1 MSAGSATNALG
12 VLSRFVRKSRPLER
26 CELCGADLGVEH
38 PHLMEPRGRKLF
50 CACGACAILF
60 SGQASA
66 RYKRVPQ
73 TIRFLD
79 DFRLTDLQWAS
90 LTIPINVAFF
100 FESSPEK
107 RIVALYPSPAGA
119 PESQLPPDMWS
130 EIVAGNPVLAEMES
144 DVEAV
149 LVNRLGAGRGFPA
162 PEYYLLPIDECYR
175 LVGLIRAYWKGLS
188 GGTEVWEE
196 LQRYFAG
203 LKVRAVGVNH
213 A

>member
-1 MSAGSATNALG
+1 MSAGSATNTLG

-26 CELCGADLGVEH
+26 CELCGAELGAEH
-38 PHLMEPRGRKLF
+38 PHLMEPRARKLF

-60 SGQASA
+60 SGQAST

-73 TIRFLD
+73 AIRFLD
-79 DFRLTDLQWAS
+79 DFHLTDLQWAS

-107 RIVALYPSPAGA
+107 RVVALYPSPAGA
-119 PESQLPPDMWS
+119 PESQLPQDMWS
-130 EIVAGNPVLAEMES
+130 EIVAGNPVLAGMES
-144 DVEAV
+144 DVEAL

-196 LQRYFAG
+196 LQKYFAG
-203 LKVRAVGVNH
+203 LRERAVGANH